1 MVLLDWSGPH
11 LMWLGYWAQE
21 CGLSSSPRSRESQK
35 RDGTPLHVYGIS
47 LACYTS
53 EKLRRIG
60 LSRVSV
66 SATESSTR
74 ISMKKIVMRISSA
87 SYTQSLTTR
96 QCLVCFCGSAADYG
110 RWRSF
115 QPKSHRCNW
124 FGDTKRWE
132 VSIKTEW
139 YQLWTEDIGL
149 RQIGRESREN
159 QKSARPEMC
168 VSSECVGHLDSGKS
182 EVWKLLIIT

>member
-1 MVLLDWSGPH
+1 MNLKFIATKIEQLTAYVTNALWFPRREKWYQY
-11 LMWLGYWAQE
+11 MWLGYWAQE

-47 LACYTS
+47 LARYTS

-110 RWRSF
+110 R
-115 QPKSHRCNW
+115 
-124 FGDTKRWE
+124 
-132 VSIKTEW
+132 
-139 YQLWTEDIGL
+139 
-149 RQIGRESREN
+149 
-159 QKSARPEMC
+159 
-168 VSSECVGHLDSGKS
+168 
-182 EVWKLLIIT
+182 